1 MSAGERELK
10 NSVSSST
17 WLTIIV
23 GDSPADSNK
32 RRRLVDC
39 DAKTIV
45 VMVIKPSGCVC
56 EVTPSTHPTLSVQI
70 SQRYIYDRPV
80 SKAFPIVGVIGAG
93 QLARMSIAPATALGV
108 DLLLLA
114 ANSQDSGAQVTNHV
128 VGDYKDLE
136 TVRAFAR
143 RCDVVT
149 FEHELIP
156 LSIIKAL
163 EADGVVVRPSSSSF
177 IYSQDKAAMRE
188 RLSTFPSPGWQIVIS
203 ADQVKE
209 FPVIAKA
216 ISGGYDGRG
225 VWKISDKQE
234 LSSLLQ
240 KTGKLLIED
249 LVDFDYEIAVMVAR
263 SPHGQAATWAPTQT
277 VQKNGICTMTIS
289 PAPNISHDVS
299 EKAQKL
305 ALDIAETVGVVGAMA
320 VEMFVKGEDL
330 LINELAMR
338 PHNSGHWTIE
348 GSHTSQFEQHL
359 RAVLDLPLG
368 DPSMTA
374 PLAVMGNVLG
384 GDKPDM
390 YRPYLHLMA
399 RTPALKFHHYK
410 KEVRPGR
417 KIGHVTLVGEN
428 LIELTREVQ
437 HALDYMSGEVDE

>member
-1 MSAGERELK
+1 MSKGF
-10 NSVSSST
+10 
-17 WLTIIV
+17 
-23 GDSPADSNK
+23 
-32 RRRLVDC
+32 
-39 DAKTIV
+39 
-45 VMVIKPSGCVC
+45 
-56 EVTPSTHPTLSVQI
+56 PT
-70 SQRYIYDRPV
+70 
-80 SKAFPIVGVIGAG
+80 VGVIGAG

-114 ANSQDSGAQVTNHV
+114 ADSQDSGAQITNHI

-143 RCDVVT
+143 KCDVVT

-156 LSIIKAL
+156 LSIVKAL
-163 EADGVVVRPSSSSF
+163 EADGVVVRPSSSAF
-177 IYSQDKAAMRE
+177 VYSQDKAAMRE
-188 RLSTFPSPGWQIVIS
+188 KLSSFPSPLWQVITS
-203 ADQVKE
+203 SNQVHE
-209 FPVIAKA
+209 FPVIAKS

-225 VWKISDKQE
+225 VWKVSDAQE
-234 LSSLLQ
+234 LTLLLQ
-240 KTGKLLIED
+240 QNSKLLIEE
-249 LVDFDYEIAVMVAR
+249 LIDFDYEIAVMVAR
-263 SPHGQAATWAPTQT
+263 SPHGQATSWAPTQT
-277 VQKNGICTMTIS
+277 IQEDGICTMTIS
-289 PAPNISHDVS
+289 PAPHLSVALS

-305 ALDIAETVGVVGAMA
+305 ALEVAAVVGVVGVMA
-320 VEMFVKGEDL
+320 VEFFVKGEEL
-330 LINELAMR
+330 FINELAMR
-338 PHNSGHWTIE
+338 PHNSGHWTID
-348 GSHTSQFEQHL
+348 GSLTCQFEQHL

-417 KIGHVTLVGEN
+417 KIGHVTMVGEN
-428 LIELTREVQ
+428 LVELTQEVQ